1 MRTLS
6 YVLAIA
12 DIHRHRLH
20 IRFVCL
26 SALALLN
33 RQSLC
38 ADSEVTAAVCGVLMT
53 SCQAAGMGF
62 EIAKALVEKNANVII
77 ASRNKQKCDQ

>member
-1 MRTLS
+1 
-6 YVLAIA
+6 
-12 DIHRHRLH
+12 
-20 IRFVCL
+20 
-26 SALALLN
+26 
-33 RQSLC
+33 
-38 ADSEVTAAVCGVLMT
+38 MT